1 MSFIH
6 RIQALAS
13 RIGRE
18 TEQPPVV
25 ECHLH
30 GHGEDEGVVAGR
42 GFLVISGFLGQAE
55 YDKIS
60 AAASDMIAAGVR
72 RVGILIDSGGGHMA
86 GVDGAVKALVEL
98 RSSVNDDLHT
108 LAEGMAAS
116 SAYALLA
123 CGGRGKIHATAGAQV
138 GSIGPKI
145 RLEDSSRLWTEGMLT
160 TVHEITDGQPLKPVG
175 APGHPIDAEA
185 IDFERDQVAAA
196 KQIFFQLIAAVKRV
210 PVVDIARAAA
220 KGGTYQASVALD
232 LGLVDKI
239 TDKIS
244 FVAIVNGADSLPPP
258 SLEVFPMADNK
269 HPAETPPVESAASP
283 PHAVPR
289 LQVEGQADGRPVPA
303 ILVKPAAKPPV
314 QTVEESLVE
323 NYASQ
328 VHTAMGEDFASQ
340 MATLTSVVT
349 DLAKSQEAM
358 AASIAADSL
367 ARSTAQVDA
376 AIATARARVEA
387 CVPRITRSAADGAL
401 TAVETTI
408 RAGADPAALIVSL
421 EAMPAI
427 DASSDLTAEVTI
439 AGAGQEAQDV
449 TFDLSYFSSPGKNGL
464 ASIPPAVKERSTQ
477 ALAAVAGLPGNPGEA
492 NGRKQRIRAY
502 SALYE
507 QHGFLPGRRT

>member
-1 MSFIH
+1 MSFLG
-6 RIQALAS
+6 RIQALAG

-108 LAEGMAAS
+108 LAEGMSAS

-138 GSIGPKI
+138 GSIGAKVRI
-145 RLEDSSRLWTEGMLT
+145 EDSSRLWTEGMLT
-160 TVHEITDGQPLKPVG
+160 TVHEITDGQPLKPAG
-175 APGHPIDAEA
+175 APGHPINAEA
-185 IDFERDQVAAA
+185 IDFERDQIAAA
-196 KQIFFQLIAAVKRV
+196 KQVFFQLIAAAKRV
-210 PVVDIARAAA
+210 PVVEIARAAA

-232 LGLVDKI
+232 LGLVDRI
-239 TDKIS
+239 TDKLS
-244 FVAIVNGADSLPPP
+244 FVAMVNGGDSPPPP
-258 SLEVFPMADNK
+258 SPEVSPMADK
-269 HPAETPPVESAASP
+269 EHPAETPPVESAASP
-283 PHAVPR
+283 PHAVP
-289 LQVEGQADGRPVPA
+289 LQVEGQADGRLVPA
-303 ILVKPAAKPPV
+303 ILAKPAATPPP
-314 QTVEESLVE
+314 Q
-323 NYASQ
+323 AAQ
-328 VHTAMGEDFASQ
+328 AAPAEDFASQ
-340 MATLTSVVT
+340 MTILTSLVT
-349 DLAKSQEAM
+349 NLAKAQEAM
-358 AASIAADSL
+358 AASVAADAL
-367 ARSTAQVDA
+367 ARNTAQLDA
-376 AIATARARVEA
+376 AVATARARVEA

-408 RAGADPAALIVSL
+408 RAGADPGALIASL
-421 EAMPAI
+421 ESMPAI
-427 DASSDLTAEVTI
+427 DMSSDLTTEVTMV

-449 TFDLSYFSSPGKNGL
+449 TFDLSFFSSPGKEGK
-464 ASIPPAVKERSTQ
+464 ASVPPAVKERAGQ
-477 ALAAVAGLPGNPGEA
+477 ALAAAAGLPGTPGEA
-492 NGRKQRIRAY
+492 DGRAQRIRAY
-502 SALYE
+502 SDLYE
-507 QHGFLPGRRT
+507 QHGFLPGRAK